1 MFDIQSYQKAES
13 VNDAIRLLGEDPEA
27 RLIAGGTD
35 VLIKLRE
42 FKGFSRLVDIH
53 GLPELKP
60 IVREA
65 DGTVRVAGKDYTIAS
80 YDPEA
85 HVQRV
90 AAYVDRKLHELSAA
104 TRLPQAQLSVLAAL
118 NIADD
123 MLKAHDEITR
133 LRRELM
139 ETQQKLEAARK

>member
-1 MFDIQSYQKAES
+1 MEK
-13 VNDAIRLLGEDPEA
+13 IR
-27 RLIAGGTD
+27 T
-35 VLIKLRE
+35 
-42 FKGFSRLVDIH
+42 
-53 GLPELKP
+53 
-60 IVREA
+60 
-65 DGTVRVAGKDYTIAS
+65 TVRVVGKDYTISS
-80 YDPEA
+80 YDPAA

-90 AAYVDRKLHELSAA
+90 VAYVDRKLNELSAA

>member
-1 MFDIQSYQKAES
+1 MTRRRTCS
-13 VNDAIRLLGEDPEA
+13 
-27 RLIAGGTD
+27 
-35 VLIKLRE
+35 
-42 FKGFSRLVDIH
+42 
-53 GLPELKP
+53 
-60 IVREA
+60 
-65 DGTVRVAGKDYTIAS
+65 AS
-80 YDPEA
+80 PPTSTA
-85 HVQRV
+85 SS
-90 AAYVDRKLHELSAA
+90 HELSAA

>member
-1 MFDIQSYQKAES
+1 MEK
-13 VNDAIRLLGEDPEA
+13 IR
-27 RLIAGGTD
+27 T
-35 VLIKLRE
+35 
-42 FKGFSRLVDIH
+42 
-53 GLPELKP
+53 
-60 IVREA
+60 
-65 DGTVRVAGKDYTIAS
+65 TVRVAGKDYTIAS
-80 YDPEA
+80 YDSEA

-90 AAYVDRKLHELSAA
+90 ADYVDRKLSELSMA

-139 ETQQKLEAARK
+139 ETQRQLEEARK

>member
-1 MFDIQSYQKAES
+1 MEK
-13 VNDAIRLLGEDPEA
+13 IR
-27 RLIAGGTD
+27 T
-35 VLIKLRE
+35 
-42 FKGFSRLVDIH
+42 
-53 GLPELKP
+53 
-60 IVREA
+60 
-65 DGTVRVAGKDYTIAS
+65 TVRVAGKDFTIAG
-80 YDPEA
+80 YDSEA

-90 AAYVDRKLHELSAA
+90 AAYVDRKLSELSMA

-139 ETQQKLEAARK
+139 ETQRQLEEARK

>member
-65 DGTVRVAGKDYTIAS
+65 DGTVRVGSGAS
-80 YDPEA
+80 FTDIEESPRHPRLHPHAWGIRRQRRRAADPQ
-85 HVQRV
+85 HGHHRRQPLQRG
-90 AAYVDRKLHELSAA
+90 
-104 TRLPQAQLSVLAAL
+104 
-118 NIADD
+118 
-123 MLKAHDEITR
+123 R
-133 LRRELM
+133 LRGHLRPPSSP
-139 ETQQKLEAARK
+139 

>member
-1 MFDIQSYQKAES
+1 MEK
-13 VNDAIRLLGEDPEA
+13 IR
-27 RLIAGGTD
+27 T
-35 VLIKLRE
+35 
-42 FKGFSRLVDIH
+42 
-53 GLPELKP
+53 
-60 IVREA
+60 
-65 DGTVRVAGKDYTIAS
+65 TVRVAGKDYTIAS
-80 YDPEA
+80 YDSEA

-90 AAYVDRKLHELSAA
+90 AAYVDRKLSELSMA

-139 ETQQKLEAARK
+139 ETQRQLEEARKCCLLYTSRCV